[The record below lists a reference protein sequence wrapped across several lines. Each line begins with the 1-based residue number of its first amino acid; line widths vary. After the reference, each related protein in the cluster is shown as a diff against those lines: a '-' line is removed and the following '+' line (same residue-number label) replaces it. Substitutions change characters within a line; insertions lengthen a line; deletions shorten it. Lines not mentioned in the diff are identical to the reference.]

1 MEETNAKH
9 YVLCF
14 DGCSKGN
21 PGNAGAG
28 AVIYEDNVEIW
39 SLGVFVGEKQT
50 NNYAEYYGLI
60 YGLEE
65 AVKRGIEHITV
76 KGDSLLVIRQ
86 MKGEYQVKSEN
97 LLKLY
102 EHTKVLEKYF
112 KKIEFI
118 HIYRNENKRADY
130 LSNIGL
136 QSSIFV
142 KNCAKYK
149 L

>member
-1 MEETNAKH
+1 MEDPNTKY

-21 PGNAGAG
+21 PGKAGAG
-28 AVIYEDNVEIW
+28 AVIYENNVEIW
-39 SLGVFVGEKQT
+39 SLGFFVGEKQT
-50 NNYAEYYGLI
+50 NNYAEYYGMI
-60 YGLEE
+60 CGLEE
-65 AVKRGIEHITV
+65 AIKLGIECITV
-76 KGDSLLVIRQ
+76 KGDSLLVIKQ

-102 EHTKVLEKYF
+102 NHSKILEKHF

-118 HIYRNENKRADY
+118 HIYRNENKFADY

-136 QSSIFV
+136 LS
-142 KNCAKYK
+142 NLTLYK
-149 L
+149 DL